1 MGVGSSMP
9 LKELQYKGMTL
20 KAGAFEV
27 IGTGRFLVSVGIA
40 RGNNM
45 SEQSKVRFFEPPSA
59 NGLFSD
65 PEAGLASALA
75 FGRDI
80 IDGNV
85 AGLTVDDL

>member
-1 MGVGSSMP
+1 MP

-27 IGTGRFLVSVGIA
+27 IGTGRFLVSVGIT
-40 RGNNM
+40 RGSGM
-45 SEQSKVRFFEPPSA
+45 SGQSRARFFEPPSP

-65 PEAGLASALA
+65 PDVGLESALA
-75 FGRDI
+75 FGRAI

>member
-1 MGVGSSMP
+1 MP

-45 SEQSKVRFFEPPSA
+45 SE
-59 NGLFSD
+59 
-65 PEAGLASALA
+65 
-75 FGRDI
+75 
-80 IDGNV
+80 
-85 AGLTVDDL
+85 